1 MFVFMESYVVFWY
14 YSLSWR
20 QLPSPVFL
28 PLHKGSA
35 LSITIQLQHFT
46 LSEIIR
52 FSHWKPQLD
61 IYVKSC
67 SRELLQSM
75 LYPQSKNKAVIH
87 FPQYLIF
94 TVASTNWQQFS
105 NRQESE
111 TISLDRTSAPMQ
123 SNIEDVSWIGCRTFT
138 GMPAV
143 TMFSAVWKIRTENP
157 HPFHKAISLRVY
169 TESDH
174 ISNVEALPL
183 KAPVL

>member
-52 FSHWKPQLD
+52 FSHWKPELD

-94 TVASTNWQQFS
+94 TVA
-105 NRQESE
+105 
-111 TISLDRTSAPMQ
+111 PMQ

-138 GMPAV
+138 GMLAV
-143 TMFSAVWKIRTENP
+143 SMFSAVWKIRTENP